1 MDRGLCN
8 LHLLVISLLVISLLV
23 ARLIE
28 SSLGD
33 LEGAGSRPMDRSDR
47 DEHGGTRT
55 PDTQNRNLMLYP
67 TELHAQTGRSRNEPR
82 LGSERTW
89 NLTGTDGT
97 EPGGAC

>member
-1 MDRGLCN
+1 LDRGLCN

-47 DEHGGTRT
+47 
-55 PDTQNRNLMLYP
+55 
-67 TELHAQTGRSRNEPR
+67 
-82 LGSERTW
+82 
-89 NLTGTDGT
+89 
-97 EPGGAC
+97 